1 VNKERTIDKRNYKLV
16 IFSLLFLNL
25 FNWISIVEGIYGIPK
40 VVKYSLS
47 VGVLSIIIYY
57 RFANPT
63 KPSTGRLFYPIIIV
77 FFLWSLVLLVS
88 TAIKFNNL
96 FYLQRAL
103 GQPLFFIPYIIPMF
117 ILYSK
122 YDLKFFSYFFKY
134 SFIFIIPAI
143 LIQLYI
149 IATGIASDDWEEQ
162 NNRMLL
168 FDIGSKFLLLTS
180 QFSRKRYVFGVALIY
195 NLLTIYLFAHYGSR
209 GILMDYIIL
218 LLFMIV
224 FRLRSPFLE
233 FADRMR
239 IYFAGLIVI
248 ILVMA
253 FGYLATSSY
262 VFQRGFSKDAFE
274 ESRSVVFQD
283 FFLDFSSTTD
293 WVIGRGLDGTVFRSL
308 NIDEERA
315 GYIENGF
322 LTVTLKG
329 GLLYLIPFILILLRA
344 SYLGF
349 FRSNNDMVK
358 AMAALLLIYVMMM
371 IHFNLP
377 AYTTRYVFIWIATST
392 CFTPVLRN
400 YSNEE
405 IYQAMNGDLN

>member
-1 VNKERTIDKRNYKLV
+1 
-16 IFSLLFLNL
+16 
-25 FNWISIVEGIYGIPK
+25 
-40 VVKYSLS
+40 
-47 VGVLSIIIYY
+47 
-57 RFANPT
+57 
-63 KPSTGRLFYPIIIV
+63 
-77 FFLWSLVLLVS
+77 
-88 TAIKFNNL
+88 
-96 FYLQRAL
+96 
-103 GQPLFFIPYIIPMF
+103 
-117 ILYSK
+117 
-122 YDLKFFSYFFKY
+122 
-134 SFIFIIPAI
+134 
-143 LIQLYI
+143 
-149 IATGIASDDWEEQ
+149 
-162 NNRMLL
+162 MLL